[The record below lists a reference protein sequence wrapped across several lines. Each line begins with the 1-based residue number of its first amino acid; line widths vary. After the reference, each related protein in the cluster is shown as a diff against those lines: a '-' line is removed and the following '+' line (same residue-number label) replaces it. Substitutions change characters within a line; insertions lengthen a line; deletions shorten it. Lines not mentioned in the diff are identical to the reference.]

1 MRIAAALVS
10 IGIALAGQTLFAGHA
25 DVVEGNPDSTVKV
38 LIYEDLQSSDCA
50 RLQAILDQKILPRY
64 GSKIA
69 IVRRDFPLGKHD
81 WARQAA
87 VAARWVYEQ
96 SNELGIEFRRE
107 ILAEQDSIT
116 VRNLNS
122 WLLEFASRNR
132 LDQKSIVDAQND
144 RRINTLVDQDHQTGA
159 ARGVSQ
165 MPTVYIDGR
174 AFTGTIIY
182 EDLARALDEALA
194 K

>member
-1 MRIAAALVS
+1 MRIATALIA
-10 IGIALAGQTLFAGHA
+10 IGVALAGQLFAGHA
-25 DVVEGNPDSTVKV
+25 DVTEGNPESTVKMV
-38 LIYEDLQSSDCA
+38 IYEDLQGSDCA

-64 GSKIA
+64 GSKVA
-69 IVRRDFPLGKHD
+69 IIRRDFPLGKHD

-87 VAARWVYEQ
+87 VAGRWVFEQ
-96 SNELGIEFRRE
+96 STQLGIEFRRE
-107 ILAEQDSIT
+107 ILAEQDGIT

-122 WLLEFASRNR
+122 WLLEFAGRNR
-132 LDQKSIVDAQND
+132 LDQKSIVDSQND
-144 RRINTLVDQDHQTGA
+144 RRINTLIDQDHQTGA